1 MTKDSKASRGVLVR
15 VLAVIAALALGGMA
29 ELSAQKRLGDLAEPF
44 ELKNVRTGETV
55 RLDDFKGSIVVLDFF
70 SYW

>member
-1 MTKDSKASRGVLVR
+1 MTKDTNASRGVLVR
-15 VLAVIAALALGGMA
+15 GLAVMAALALGGMA

>member
-1 MTKDSKASRGVLVR
+1 MTKDSNASRGVLVR

>member
-1 MTKDSKASRGVLVR
+1 MTKDLKASRGVLVR